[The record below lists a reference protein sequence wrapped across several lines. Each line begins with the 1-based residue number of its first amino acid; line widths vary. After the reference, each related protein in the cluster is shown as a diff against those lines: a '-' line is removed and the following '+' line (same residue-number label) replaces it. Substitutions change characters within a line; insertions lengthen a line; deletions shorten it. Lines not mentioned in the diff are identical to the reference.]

1 MATSKKAT
9 SKKEDVV
16 VSNEVEPIQEAKEI
30 DMPAENT
37 PVPHQVIRGV
47 AVSANTTGKVKLK
60 NKKTGQIITGFIDR
74 GLALNQ
80 VKQYPHIEIIN

>member
-9 SKKEDVV
+9 SKKSDVV
-16 VSNEVEPIQEAKEI
+16 ITSEVEPVKEASEI
-30 DMPAENT
+30 DMPTENT